1 MECPTR
7 FLLHPIRQAM
17 SARVV
22 AVANHIN
29 YVRVN
34 NPKKETCTDN
44 VQVNSNNICS
54 LMEVI
59 TAGGWLALKIRMTDG
74 SEWVSPIAEF
84 HEAYAPNSAHVFAQ
98 TNVLVRLRGIAQS
111 SASMVLG
118 VSTTPCSSEKR

>member
-1 MECPTR
+1 
-7 FLLHPIRQAM
+7 M